1 MPLQPGNGSF
11 EGAILLAVYSDAR
24 GRQLADVVLDYE
36 DRRLCSR
43 IIEHSAGLPLEMTPI
58 RVGALFGSAAEAWQ
72 AAQALLRAVET
83 IRVAN
88 PLRRQLAV
96 QVLLDWGRY
105 HREGQQLR
113 AEGLEYLPSR
123 LRRLPGHAIACTDAL
138 FGRLRTEGNPPTP
151 SERLE
156 EDLLLLSAP
165 LGESETRL
173 VNEPSLVGSGL
184 FMNLSL
190 KLRGETREFV
200 PVDCPLR
207 LGRDAQCTLVLAG
220 DKVSRVH
227 GRIEF
232 KHQKFVYIDDS
243 KNGSYVLTGAGAE
256 LLLKRGESLILAGE
270 GAISPGL
277 PLAQQTGDIVRYS
290 CRPSKLELGE
300 PPEPGDTV
308 RIPP

>member
-1 MPLQPGNGSF
+1 MPLQPGQGSF
-11 EGAILLAVYSDAR
+11 QGAVLMAVYSDAR

-43 IIEHSAGLPLEMTPI
+43 IIEHSAGLALDMTPV
-58 RVGALFGSAAEAWQ
+58 RLSALFGSAAEAWQ

-105 HREGQQLR
+105 HRQGAQVR
-113 AEGLEYLPSR
+113 AETLEHLPAR
-123 LRRLPGHAIACTDAL
+123 LRRLPGHAIGC
-138 FGRLRTEGNPPTP
+138 TEGLMQQLEAEGAAPGT
-151 SERLE
+151 SELLE
-156 EDLLLLSAP
+156 PDLLLLSAP

-173 VNEPSLVGSGL
+173 AAEPSLVGAGL

-190 KLRGETREFV
+190 KLRGETREYF
-200 PVDCPLR
+200 PADCPLL
-207 LGRDAQCTLVLAG
+207 LGRDSQCALALAG

-232 KHQKFVYIDDS
+232 QHQKFVYIDDS
-243 KNGSYVLTGAGAE
+243 KNGSYVLTGAGTE
-256 LLLKRGESLILAGE
+256 LLLKRGERLILAGE

-290 CRPSKLELGE
+290 CRPSKLQLD

-308 RIPP
+308 RIES